1 MTIRVLVADDHSL
14 FRDGLVSLLEA
25 AGYEIAAQVGDGLE
39 ALEQTKRTAPDLI
52 LLDLSM
58 PHLSGQEALPQLLKL
73 APEAK
78 IVILT
83 VSEEDDD
90 LLGAIEAG
98 AHGYLLKSI
107 DADEFL
113 DLLSS
118 LEQGEAAVTGHTAA
132 RLMAKLAENRLPSKT
147 VAEELTTRELEL
159 LELVGT
165 GLSNRAIS
173 EQLAI
178 STNTVKYHL
187 KNIFQKLGA
196 QNRAEAVANAIRAGI
211 LSSAQNEDPTPQPPF

>member
-1 MTIRVLVADDHSL
+1 MTNRVLVADDHSL

-39 ALEQTKRTAPDLI
+39 ALEQTRRTAPDLI

-58 PHLSGQEALPQLLKL
+58 PNLRGNEALPQLLKI

-90 LLGAIEAG
+90 LLSAIEAG

-113 DLLSS
+113 ELLAG
-118 LEQGEAAVTGHTAA
+118 LEQGEAAVTGQTAA
-132 RLMAKLAENRLPSKT
+132 RLMARLAENRLPMKT
-147 VAEELTTRELEL
+147 VTEDLTARELEL
-159 LELVGT
+159 LELVGA
-165 GLSNRAIS
+165 GFSNRAIS

-187 KNIFQKLGA
+187 KNIFQKLGS

-211 LSSAQNEDPTPQPPF
+211 LSSSQKENPTPQPPF

>member
-1 MTIRVLVADDHSL
+1 MTMRVLVADDHSL

-25 AGYEIAAQVGDGLE
+25 AGYEIAAQVGNGQE
-39 ALEQTKRTAPDLI
+39 ALIQAELTKPDLI

-58 PHLSGQEALPQLLKL
+58 PLLNGHEALPQLLEIV
-73 APEAK
+73 PDAK

-90 LLGAIEAG
+90 LLKVIQAG
-98 AHGYLLKSI
+98 AHGYLVKNLNAE
-107 DADEFL
+107 DFL
-113 DLLSS
+113 ELLSG
-118 LEQGEAAVTGHTAA
+118 LERGEAAVTRRTAA
-132 RLMAKLAENRLPSKT
+132 RLMAKLAENRLPVKT
-147 VAEELTTRELEL
+147 LTEDLTARELEL
-159 LELVGT
+159 LELVGE
-165 GLSNRAIS
+165 GFSNRAIS
-173 EQLAI
+173 ERLTI

-211 LSSAQNEDPTPQPPF
+211 LSSSQKENPTP